1 MLIEMLK
8 NVIEPCIRLHRW
20 RHLYII

>member
-8 NVIEPCIRLHRW
+8 NVIEPCFR
-20 RHLYII
+20 